1 MKTFNDLKIGD
12 KIYFVDFNLEEG
24 LASAYAAEVI
34 SLKRISEETI
44 KITCRHQTNKI
55 EEYSVYGCLTSSDW
69 MGDTKFFASKDI
81 AISNI
86 KCLVERAKEDLY
98 ETHKLLVKVKELK

>member
-44 KITCRHQTNKI
+44 KITCRHQTFPPAVCSAAGKHPA
-55 EEYSVYGCLTSSDW
+55 G
-69 MGDTKFFASKDI
+69 
-81 AISNI
+81 
-86 KCLVERAKEDLY
+86 
-98 ETHKLLVKVKELK
+98 H